1 MRNRRVSAS
10 RWSTIKSTLAFSMNA
25 INANVAKSS
34 VIITITRT
42 EPRRAR
48 SIFEIR
54 NRKFIGSECRQGLP
68 GERQG
73 YDTFAHQLVI
83 SEFQPQPLGNH
94 GLAALRIH
102 FQERFIGTP
111 VRVRIIIIVAQPG
124 YERCDDAFAWRI

>member
-25 INANVAKSS
+25 ISANVAKSS
-34 VIITITRT
+34 VIMTITRT

-48 SIFEIR
+48 STFEIR

-73 YDTFAHQLVI
+73 HDAFANQLVV
-83 SEFQPQPLGNH
+83 SKLQPQPLGNH
-94 GLAALRIH
+94 RLAALRIG
-102 FQERFIGTP
+102 FQKSFIAP
-111 VRVRIIIIVAQPG
+111 AVRIRIIVVVAEPG
-124 YERCDDAFAWRI
+124 DERR